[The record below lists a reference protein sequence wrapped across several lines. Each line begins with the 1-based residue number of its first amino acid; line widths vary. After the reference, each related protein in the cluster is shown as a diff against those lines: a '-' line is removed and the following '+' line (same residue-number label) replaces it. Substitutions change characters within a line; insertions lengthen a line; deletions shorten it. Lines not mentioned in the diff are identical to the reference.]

1 MYSTDISNKLNVYK
15 SDIFNPPITLRV
27 ASRYYIS
34 KMLKSFFNY
43 LINEHKITN
52 EQVIGIILKANFIDG
67 TERSISTFRKGSRK
81 DSIKFSKLFK
91 SLLNVRAEYYN
102 SIHIK
107 ITQLSLNYTIY
118 PLDYKS
124 DDSIMPITNEDPLDK
139 VKTKIDEK
147 SEIKYMDPF
156 KLVKIPLSYSGDMK
170 FREEILQLNNN
181 LSYDNNSNDKTKY
194 RLNIKRINS
203 METEVTITLFED
215 NTIPIYRFK
224 DKLISIAS
232 LSNKGILIERRIPGK
247 NNEIYL
253 IDMLTNSILLINK
266 NNINLMKTGYINP
279 KSLDEKFTKDPINEL
294 KKFITLDFETLTNI
308 TGNDDKTEKTIIDPI
323 LLTTYDFYNNNI
335 NSIQF
340 QRINYPNFIAPYLE
354 EITEMKYDNMVKIG
368 DYLGQFMTHKFHKFR
383 IYAHNMSGFDGIFIL
398 NSLLLLQESNNI
410 KIIPTKR
417 DNRMISIK
425 VLFNYDGKYE
435 RYRNHII
442 FHDSYS
448 LLLSSLD
455 KLSKTFSK
463 DSPELMKMDNRE
475 IIELLTSRRVRTS
488 KLYNQ
493 DRINR
498 FISDVQIYCNKDCL
512 SLAYILISFGNLIN
526 EKWKINIHNYP
537 TISSF
542 RKGTRKDSIK
552 FSKLFKHFLNLRA
565 EYYNSIH
572 IKITQLTFSYTIYP
586 DNYNFDKDD
595 LLFDMEMNDE
605 DKDNIKYKE
614 LDNIKYM
621 DPFKLIKL
629 PLTYCGNNS
638 FIEDFLKLNVNTS
651 NQNILDDPN
660 IKYKLITNTLNNLE
674 NEIKI
679 VLQEDNSIP
688 IYSFKDKL
696 ITIPMLNKQG
706 ILIERKISGKKEVYL
721 IDIYTNEIIIINTKN
736 INKNKMGYINPSSID
751 KNFIKDPQN
760 ELKKFITLDFETICN
775 IDQLD
780 TNPTKIDPILL
791 SSYDFYNNE
800 LNSVKF
806 EKPFYSEFNPLLAK
820 EENEEITNSNL
831 SLLSKYLTNFMSHKY
846 HKFRIY
852 AHNLSNFDG
861 IFILYA
867 LYFLES
873 YNNIKVIPTR
883 RDNKLISIK
892 VLFDYDGKYK
902 RYRHY
907 IIFHDSYSILLSPLD
922 KLSKT
927 FLYDS
932 PHLMKLENKEIIET
946 LISRKVRIK
955 NIDNIVKFNSFVER
969 LENYCSMDCISL
981 AHIIYRFGI
990 LINEKWTI
998 NIHSYPTISSLAIAI
1013 YLTYYLKITDL
1024 IPLVTG
1030 KIYRDISKSY
1040 HGGHTDVYM
1049 MYSDKE
1055 VHSYDYTSMYPAMM
1069 LKHEMPVGKIDKF
1082 EGNPLNVGETFKSLC
1097 DKHAFVKCT
1106 VEVDK
1111 SLNRPVYMTK
1121 VKFNNENRVMCA
1133 TGTFLNQWVYLKEI
1147 CKYYELTN
1155 GKIRIDPNSIKK
1167 GYTFQSKNIF
1177 KDYIT
1182 DLFKIKQSVTK
1193 DNPLYLISKILMN
1206 SLYGRFGLK
1215 QELTE
1220 HTLMSSSE
1228 IEEMLMSC
1236 EDINIEDIIPLDFIN
1251 KSLVITNKDSDNVFL
1266 KSSIPIASAIT
1277 AYARMER
1284 AEIILDESLDI
1295 LYFDTDGFKSLQKI
1309 TELPKYKHLDHNGLG
1324 GLKYEGTFSESI
1336 FLMPKVYGGV
1346 YKESGEEFTKLK
1358 GFKDKVE
1365 FEKFK
1370 DLLFKNSEITLTHNK
1385 WLRDWLKS
1393 EIKIMKS
1400 PYLFKIN
1407 DNKRKLNLSNYSTNP
1422 YHFNKYNPDGYNS
1435 KPLLK
1440 YKYLK
1445 ITINSTFFLIY
1456 FCINDFYEENTG
1468 GVAWLKFRSRIF
1480 LPNALVKS
1488 TIVLSVDFIV
1498 SSALLEAEFINLGRF
1513 GLKQELTEFNFMNT

>member
-1 MYSTDISNKLNVYK
+1 MYSTESSNKLNVYK

-43 LINEHKITN
+43 LISEYKITN

-102 SIHIK
+102 SVHIK

-124 DDSIMPITNEDPLDK
+124 DDSILAITNEDPSDK

-147 SEIKYMDPF
+147 SEIRYMDPF
-156 KLVKIPLSYSGDMK
+156 KIIKIPLSYSGDMK
-170 FREEILQLNNN
+170 FREEILEINDN
-181 LSYDNNSNDKTKY
+181 LSNESILTNEKIKY
-194 RLNIKRINS
+194 KLNIKRINS
-203 METEVTITLFED
+203 METEVSINLQED
-215 NTIPIYRFK
+215 TKIPIYRFK

-253 IDMLTNSILLINK
+253 IDMLTNEILLISK
-266 NNINLMKTGYINP
+266 NNINTMKRGFINP
-279 KSLDEKFTKDPINEL
+279 KSLDEKFAKDPINEL
-294 KKFITLDFETLTNI
+294 KKFITLDFETITNM
-308 TGNDDKTEKTIIDPI
+308 TGNEENISKTFIDPI

-368 DYLGQFMTHKFHKFR
+368 DYIGQFMTHKFHKFR

-398 NSLLLLQESNNI
+398 NSLLLLQENNNI

-417 DNRMISIK
+417 DNKMISIK
-425 VLFNYDGKYE
+425 VLFNYDEKY
-435 RYRNHII
+435 N
-442 FHDSYS
+442 
-448 LLLSSLD
+448 
-455 KLSKTFSK
+455 
-463 DSPELMKMDNRE
+463 
-475 IIELLTSRRVRTS
+475 
-488 KLYNQ
+488 
-493 DRINR
+493 
-498 FISDVQIYCNKDCL
+498 
-512 SLAYILISFGNLIN
+512 
-526 EKWKINIHNYP
+526 
-537 TISSF
+537 
-542 RKGTRKDSIK
+542 
-552 FSKLFKHFLNLRA
+552 
-565 EYYNSIH
+565 
-572 IKITQLTFSYTIYP
+572 
-586 DNYNFDKDD
+586 
-595 LLFDMEMNDE
+595 
-605 DKDNIKYKE
+605 
-614 LDNIKYM
+614 
-621 DPFKLIKL
+621 
-629 PLTYCGNNS
+629 
-638 FIEDFLKLNVNTS
+638 
-651 NQNILDDPN
+651 
-660 IKYKLITNTLNNLE
+660 
-674 NEIKI
+674 
-679 VLQEDNSIP
+679 
-688 IYSFKDKL
+688 
-696 ITIPMLNKQG
+696 
-706 ILIERKISGKKEVYL
+706 
-721 IDIYTNEIIIINTKN
+721 
-736 INKNKMGYINPSSID
+736 
-751 KNFIKDPQN
+751 
-760 ELKKFITLDFETICN
+760 
-775 IDQLD
+775 
-780 TNPTKIDPILL
+780 
-791 SSYDFYNNE
+791 
-800 LNSVKF
+800 
-806 EKPFYSEFNPLLAK
+806 
-820 EENEEITNSNL
+820 
-831 SLLSKYLTNFMSHKY
+831 
-846 HKFRIY
+846 
-852 AHNLSNFDG
+852 
-861 IFILYA
+861 
-867 LYFLES
+867 
-873 YNNIKVIPTR
+873 
-883 RDNKLISIK
+883 
-892 VLFDYDGKYK
+892 
-902 RYRHY
+902 RYRHH
-907 IIFHDSYSILLSPLD
+907 IIFHDSYSILLTSLD
-922 KLSKT
+922 KLSKN
-927 FLYDS
+927 FLQDS
-932 PHLMKLENKEIIET
+932 PDLMKLENKEILEILTNRE
-946 LISRKVRIK
+946 VRIK
-955 NIDNIVKFNSFVER
+955 KIYNKPKYDYFIHQ
-969 LENYCSMDCISL
+969 LYNYSKRDCISL
-981 AHIIYRFGI
+981 ANILFRFGM
-990 LINEKWTI
+990 LINEKWMI
-998 NIHSYPTISSLAIAI
+998 NIHNYPTISSLAIAI
-1013 YLTYYLKITDL
+1013 YLTHYLKITDL

-1147 CKYYELTN
+1147 CYYYKLTN
-1155 GKIRIDPNSIKK
+1155 GKIKIDPNSIKK
-1167 GYTFQSKNIF
+1167 GYIFQSKNIF

-1220 HTLMSSSE
+1220 HKFMSNSE

-1236 EDINIEDIIPLDFIN
+1236 ESITIEDIIPLDFIE
-1251 KSLVITNKDSDNVFL
+1251 KSLVISTKNSDEVFL

-1284 AEIILDESLDI
+1284 AEILLDESLDI

-1365 FEKFK
+1365 FNKFK
-1370 DLLFKNSEITLTHNK
+1370 DLLFKNKEITLTHNK

-1407 DNKRKLNLSNYSTNP
+1407 DNKRKLDLSNYSTNP

-1445 ITINSTFFLIY
+1445 ITINSTFF
-1456 FCINDFYEENTG
+1456 F
-1468 GVAWLKFRSRIF
+1468 
-1480 LPNALVKS
+1480 
-1488 TIVLSVDFIV
+1488 
-1498 SSALLEAEFINLGRF
+1498 
-1513 GLKQELTEFNFMNT
+1513 

>member
-1 MYSTDISNKLNVYK
+1 MYSTESSNKLNVYK

-34 KMLKSFFNY
+34 KMLKSFFNF
-43 LINEHKITN
+43 LISEHKITN

-102 SIHIK
+102 SVHIK

-118 PLDYKS
+118 PLDYIS

-170 FREEILQLNNN
+170 FKEEILQLNNN

-266 NNINLMKTGYINP
+266 NNINIAKLGYINP
-279 KSLDEKFTKDPINEL
+279 KSLDEKFAKDPINEL
-294 KKFITLDFETLTNI
+294 KKFITLDFETLTNKV
-308 TGNDDKTEKTIIDPI
+308 GEDDVEAKTFIDPI
-323 LLTTYDFYNNNI
+323 LLTTYDFYNNKI
-335 NSIQF
+335 NSMELE
-340 QRINYPNFIAPYLE
+340 RIEYPNFVAPYME
-354 EITEMKYDNMVKIG
+354 EILECKNKNMIKIA
-368 DYLGQFMTHKFHKFR
+368 DYLGQYMTHKFHKFR
-383 IYAHNMSGFDGIFIL
+383 IYAHNMSGFDGIFLL

-417 DNRMISIK
+417 DNKMISIK

-435 RYRNHII
+435 RYRHHII

-455 KLSKTFSK
+455 KLSKTFLK
-463 DSPELMKMDNRE
+463 DSPD
-475 IIELLTSRRVRTS
+475 
-488 KLYNQ
+488 
-493 DRINR
+493 
-498 FISDVQIYCNKDCL
+498 
-512 SLAYILISFGNLIN
+512 
-526 EKWKINIHNYP
+526 
-537 TISSF
+537 
-542 RKGTRKDSIK
+542 
-552 FSKLFKHFLNLRA
+552 
-565 EYYNSIH
+565 
-572 IKITQLTFSYTIYP
+572 
-586 DNYNFDKDD
+586 
-595 LLFDMEMNDE
+595 
-605 DKDNIKYKE
+605 
-614 LDNIKYM
+614 
-621 DPFKLIKL
+621 
-629 PLTYCGNNS
+629 
-638 FIEDFLKLNVNTS
+638 
-651 NQNILDDPN
+651 
-660 IKYKLITNTLNNLE
+660 
-674 NEIKI
+674 
-679 VLQEDNSIP
+679 
-688 IYSFKDKL
+688 
-696 ITIPMLNKQG
+696 
-706 ILIERKISGKKEVYL
+706 
-721 IDIYTNEIIIINTKN
+721 
-736 INKNKMGYINPSSID
+736 
-751 KNFIKDPQN
+751 
-760 ELKKFITLDFETICN
+760 
-775 IDQLD
+775 
-780 TNPTKIDPILL
+780 
-791 SSYDFYNNE
+791 
-800 LNSVKF
+800 
-806 EKPFYSEFNPLLAK
+806 
-820 EENEEITNSNL
+820 
-831 SLLSKYLTNFMSHKY
+831 
-846 HKFRIY
+846 
-852 AHNLSNFDG
+852 
-861 IFILYA
+861 
-867 LYFLES
+867 
-873 YNNIKVIPTR
+873 
-883 RDNKLISIK
+883 
-892 VLFDYDGKYK
+892 
-902 RYRHY
+902 
-907 IIFHDSYSILLSPLD
+907 
-922 KLSKT
+922 
-927 FLYDS
+927 
-932 PHLMKLENKEIIET
+932 LMKLENKEILEILTNRE
-946 LISRKVRIK
+946 VRIQK
-955 NIDNIVKFNSFVER
+955 IYNKPKYDYFIHQ
-969 LENYCSMDCISL
+969 LYNYSKRDCISL
-981 AHIIYRFGI
+981 ANVLFRFAM

-998 NIHSYPTISSLAIAI
+998 NIHNYPTISSLAIAI
-1013 YLTYYLKITDL
+1013 YLTHYLKITDL

-1049 MYSDKE
+1049 MYSSKE

-1069 LKHEMPVGKIDKF
+1069 LKHEMPVGKINKF

-1147 CKYYELTN
+1147 CYYYKLTN
-1155 GKIRIDPNSIKK
+1155 GKIKIDPNSIKK

-1220 HTLMSSSE
+1220 HNFMTNSE

-1236 EDINIEDIIPLDFIN
+1236 ESTTIEDIIPLDFIE
-1251 KSLVITNKDSDNVFL
+1251 KSLVISTKNSDEVSL

-1358 GFKDKVE
+1358 GFKDNVE
-1365 FEKFK
+1365 FETFR
-1370 DLLFKNSEITLTHNK
+1370 DLLFKNKEITLTHNK

-1407 DNKRKLNLSNYSTNP
+1407 DNKRKLDLSNYSTNP

-1445 ITINSTFFLIY
+1445 ITINSTFFFNI
-1456 FCINDFYEENTG
+1456 
-1468 GVAWLKFRSRIF
+1468 
-1480 LPNALVKS
+1480 
-1488 TIVLSVDFIV
+1488 
-1498 SSALLEAEFINLGRF
+1498 LLY
-1513 GLKQELTEFNFMNT
+1513 

>member
-1 MYSTDISNKLNVYK
+1 MYSTESSNKLNVYK

-52 EQVIGIILKANFIDG
+52 EQVVGIILKANFIDG
-67 TERSISTFRKGSRK
+67 SERSISTFRKGSRK
-81 DSIKFSKLFK
+81 DSIKFTKLFK

-102 SIHIK
+102 SVHIK

-118 PLDYKS
+118 PLDYIS
-124 DDSIMPITNEDPLDK
+124 DDSILPITNEDPLDK

-156 KLVKIPLSYSGDMK
+156 KLIKIPLTYSGEK
-170 FREEILQLNNN
+170 IFIQEILQLNNN
-181 LSYDNNSNDKTKY
+181 LTNDNNSNDKTKY

-203 METEVTITLFED
+203 METEVSINLLEDSKIT
-215 NTIPIYRFK
+215 IYRFK
-224 DKLISIAS
+224 DKLISIPII
-232 LSNKGILIERRIPGK
+232 NEKGILIERRIPGK

-279 KSLDEKFTKDPINEL
+279 KSLDEKFLKDPINEL
-294 KKFITLDFETLTNI
+294 KKFITLDIEALCNTDELSENGRNTTF
-308 TGNDDKTEKTIIDPI
+308 DP
-323 LLTTYDFYNNNI
+323 LLITTYDFYNNKLDSIILKSDEDMRNYI
-335 NSIQF
+335 YDKEELNSSMKEYKMNQ
-340 QRINYPNFIAPYLE
+340 IA
-354 EITEMKYDNMVKIG
+354 
-368 DYLGQFMTHKFHKFR
+368 DYLGIFLHRKYHQFR
-383 IYAHNMSGFDGIFIL
+383 IYAHNMSAYDGIFIL
-398 NSLLLLQESNNI
+398 NSLLILEKHNNI
-410 KIIPTKR
+410 KVIPISRNNK
-417 DNRMISIK
+417 MISIK
-425 VLFNYDGKYE
+425 VLFDYDAKYK
-435 RYRNHII
+435 RYRHHVV

-448 LLLSSLD
+448 ILLTSLD
-455 KLSKTFSK
+455 KLSKTFLK

-493 DRINR
+493 ERINR
-498 FISDVQIYCNKDCL
+498 FITDVQIYCNKDCL

-542 RKGTRKDSIK
+542 RKGTRKESIK

-688 IYSFKDKL
+688 IYNIKDKL

-736 INKNKMGYINPSSID
+736 INKNKKGFINPSSID

-780 TNPTKIDPILL
+780 SNPTKLDPILL

-800 LNSVKF
+800 LNSLKF
-806 EKPFYSEFNPLLAK
+806 EKPFYSEFYPLLAK

-831 SLLSKYLTNFMSHKY
+831 SLLSNYLTNFMTHKY

-861 IFILYA
+861 VFILYA
-867 LYFLES
+867 LYFIES
-873 YNNIKVIPTR
+873 YNIKVIPTR
-883 RDNKLISIK
+883 RDNKLIPIK
-892 VLFDYDGKYK
+892 VLFDYDGKYN
-902 RYRHY
+902 RYRNH
-907 IIFHDSYSILLSPLD
+907 IIFHDSYSILLSSLD

-932 PHLMKLENKEIIET
+932 PDLMKLENKEILEILTNRE
-946 LISRKVRIK
+946 VRIQK
-955 NIDNIVKFNSFVER
+955 IYNKPKYDYFIHQ
-969 LENYCSMDCISL
+969 LYNYSKRDCISL
-981 AHIIYRFGI
+981 ANVLFRFAV

-998 NIHSYPTISSLAIAI
+998 NIHNYPTISSLAIAI
-1013 YLTYYLKITDL
+1013 YLTHYLKITDL

-1040 HGGHTDVYM
+1040 LGGHTDVYM

-1069 LKHEMPVGKIDKF
+1069 LKYEMPVGKIDKF

-1147 CKYYELTN
+1147 CYYYKLTN

-1220 HTLMSSSE
+1220 HKFMSNSE

-1236 EDINIEDIIPLDFIN
+1236 ESITIEDIIPLDFIE
-1251 KSLVITNKDSDNVFL
+1251 KSLVISIKNSDEVSL

-1284 AEIILDESLDI
+1284 AEILLDESLDI

-1358 GFKDKVE
+1358 GFKDNVE
-1365 FEKFK
+1365 FETFR
-1370 DLLFKNSEITLTHNK
+1370 DLLFKNKEITLTHNK

-1407 DNKRKLNLSNYSTNP
+1407 DNKRKLDLSNYSTNP

-1445 ITINSTFFLIY
+1445 ITINSTFFFNI
-1456 FCINDFYEENTG
+1456 
-1468 GVAWLKFRSRIF
+1468 
-1480 LPNALVKS
+1480 
-1488 TIVLSVDFIV
+1488 
-1498 SSALLEAEFINLGRF
+1498 LLY
-1513 GLKQELTEFNFMNT
+1513 

>member
-1 MYSTDISNKLNVYK
+1 MYSTESSNKLNVYK

-34 KMLKSFFNY
+34 KMLKSFFNF
-43 LINEHKITN
+43 LISEHKITN

-102 SIHIK
+102 SVHIK

-118 PLDYKS
+118 PLDYIS

-170 FREEILQLNNN
+170 FKEEILQLNNN

-232 LSNKGILIERRIPGK
+232 LSNKGILIERRIPSK

-266 NNINLMKTGYINP
+266 NNINIAKLGYINP
-279 KSLDEKFTKDPINEL
+279 KSLDEKFAKDPINEL
-294 KKFITLDFETLTNI
+294 KKFITLDFETLTNKV
-308 TGNDDKTEKTIIDPI
+308 GEDDVEAKTFIDPI
-323 LLTTYDFYNNNI
+323 LLTTYDFYNNKI
-335 NSIQF
+335 NSMELE
-340 QRINYPNFIAPYLE
+340 RIEYPNFVAPYME
-354 EITEMKYDNMVKIG
+354 EILECKNKNMIKIA
-368 DYLGQFMTHKFHKFR
+368 DYLGQYMTHKFHKFR
-383 IYAHNMSGFDGIFIL
+383 IYAHNMSGFDGIFLL

-417 DNRMISIK
+417 DNKMISIK

-435 RYRNHII
+435 RYRHHII

-455 KLSKTFSK
+455 KLSKTFLK
-463 DSPELMKMDNRE
+463 DSPD
-475 IIELLTSRRVRTS
+475 
-488 KLYNQ
+488 
-493 DRINR
+493 
-498 FISDVQIYCNKDCL
+498 
-512 SLAYILISFGNLIN
+512 
-526 EKWKINIHNYP
+526 
-537 TISSF
+537 
-542 RKGTRKDSIK
+542 
-552 FSKLFKHFLNLRA
+552 
-565 EYYNSIH
+565 
-572 IKITQLTFSYTIYP
+572 
-586 DNYNFDKDD
+586 
-595 LLFDMEMNDE
+595 
-605 DKDNIKYKE
+605 
-614 LDNIKYM
+614 
-621 DPFKLIKL
+621 
-629 PLTYCGNNS
+629 
-638 FIEDFLKLNVNTS
+638 
-651 NQNILDDPN
+651 
-660 IKYKLITNTLNNLE
+660 
-674 NEIKI
+674 
-679 VLQEDNSIP
+679 
-688 IYSFKDKL
+688 
-696 ITIPMLNKQG
+696 
-706 ILIERKISGKKEVYL
+706 
-721 IDIYTNEIIIINTKN
+721 
-736 INKNKMGYINPSSID
+736 
-751 KNFIKDPQN
+751 
-760 ELKKFITLDFETICN
+760 
-775 IDQLD
+775 
-780 TNPTKIDPILL
+780 
-791 SSYDFYNNE
+791 
-800 LNSVKF
+800 
-806 EKPFYSEFNPLLAK
+806 
-820 EENEEITNSNL
+820 
-831 SLLSKYLTNFMSHKY
+831 
-846 HKFRIY
+846 
-852 AHNLSNFDG
+852 
-861 IFILYA
+861 
-867 LYFLES
+867 
-873 YNNIKVIPTR
+873 
-883 RDNKLISIK
+883 
-892 VLFDYDGKYK
+892 
-902 RYRHY
+902 
-907 IIFHDSYSILLSPLD
+907 
-922 KLSKT
+922 
-927 FLYDS
+927 
-932 PHLMKLENKEIIET
+932 LMKLENKEILEILTNRE
-946 LISRKVRIK
+946 VRIQK
-955 NIDNIVKFNSFVER
+955 IYNKPKYDYFIHQ
-969 LENYCSMDCISL
+969 LYNYSKRDCISL
-981 AHIIYRFGI
+981 ANVLFRFAM

-998 NIHSYPTISSLAIAI
+998 NIHNYPTISSLAIAI
-1013 YLTYYLKITDL
+1013 YLTHYLKITDL

-1049 MYSDKE
+1049 MYSSKE

-1069 LKHEMPVGKIDKF
+1069 LKHEMPVGKINKF

-1147 CKYYELTN
+1147 CYYYKLTN
-1155 GKIRIDPNSIKK
+1155 GKIKIDPNSIKK

-1220 HTLMSSSE
+1220 HNFMTNSE

-1236 EDINIEDIIPLDFIN
+1236 ESTTIEDIIPLDFIE
-1251 KSLVITNKDSDNVFL
+1251 KSLVISTKNSDEVSL

-1358 GFKDKVE
+1358 GFKDNVE
-1365 FEKFK
+1365 FETFR
-1370 DLLFKNSEITLTHNK
+1370 DLLFKNKEITLTHNK

-1407 DNKRKLNLSNYSTNP
+1407 DNKRKLDLSNYSTNP

-1445 ITINSTFFLIY
+1445 ITINSTFFFNI
-1456 FCINDFYEENTG
+1456 
-1468 GVAWLKFRSRIF
+1468 
-1480 LPNALVKS
+1480 
-1488 TIVLSVDFIV
+1488 
-1498 SSALLEAEFINLGRF
+1498 LLY
-1513 GLKQELTEFNFMNT
+1513 

>member
-1 MYSTDISNKLNVYK
+1 MYSTESSNKLNVYK
-15 SDIFNPPITLRV
+15 SDIFNSPITLRV

-43 LINEHKITN
+43 LISEHKITN

-102 SIHIK
+102 SVHIK

-118 PLDYKS
+118 PLDYIS

-266 NNINLMKTGYINP
+266 NNINIAKLGYINP
-279 KSLDEKFTKDPINEL
+279 KSLDEKFAKDPINEL
-294 KKFITLDFETLTNI
+294 KKFITLDFETLTNKV
-308 TGNDDKTEKTIIDPI
+308 GEDDVEAKTFIDPI
-323 LLTTYDFYNNNI
+323 LLTTYDFYNNKI
-335 NSIQF
+335 NSMELE
-340 QRINYPNFIAPYLE
+340 RIEYPNFVAPYME
-354 EITEMKYDNMVKIG
+354 EILECKNKNMIKIA
-368 DYLGQFMTHKFHKFR
+368 DYLGQYMTHKFHKFR
-383 IYAHNMSGFDGIFIL
+383 IYAHNMSGFDGIFLL

-417 DNRMISIK
+417 DNKMISIK

-455 KLSKTFSK
+455 KLSKTFLK
-463 DSPELMKMDNRE
+463 DSPD
-475 IIELLTSRRVRTS
+475 
-488 KLYNQ
+488 
-493 DRINR
+493 
-498 FISDVQIYCNKDCL
+498 
-512 SLAYILISFGNLIN
+512 
-526 EKWKINIHNYP
+526 
-537 TISSF
+537 
-542 RKGTRKDSIK
+542 
-552 FSKLFKHFLNLRA
+552 
-565 EYYNSIH
+565 
-572 IKITQLTFSYTIYP
+572 
-586 DNYNFDKDD
+586 
-595 LLFDMEMNDE
+595 
-605 DKDNIKYKE
+605 
-614 LDNIKYM
+614 
-621 DPFKLIKL
+621 
-629 PLTYCGNNS
+629 
-638 FIEDFLKLNVNTS
+638 
-651 NQNILDDPN
+651 
-660 IKYKLITNTLNNLE
+660 
-674 NEIKI
+674 
-679 VLQEDNSIP
+679 
-688 IYSFKDKL
+688 
-696 ITIPMLNKQG
+696 
-706 ILIERKISGKKEVYL
+706 
-721 IDIYTNEIIIINTKN
+721 
-736 INKNKMGYINPSSID
+736 
-751 KNFIKDPQN
+751 
-760 ELKKFITLDFETICN
+760 
-775 IDQLD
+775 
-780 TNPTKIDPILL
+780 
-791 SSYDFYNNE
+791 
-800 LNSVKF
+800 
-806 EKPFYSEFNPLLAK
+806 
-820 EENEEITNSNL
+820 
-831 SLLSKYLTNFMSHKY
+831 
-846 HKFRIY
+846 
-852 AHNLSNFDG
+852 
-861 IFILYA
+861 
-867 LYFLES
+867 
-873 YNNIKVIPTR
+873 
-883 RDNKLISIK
+883 
-892 VLFDYDGKYK
+892 
-902 RYRHY
+902 
-907 IIFHDSYSILLSPLD
+907 
-922 KLSKT
+922 
-927 FLYDS
+927 
-932 PHLMKLENKEIIET
+932 LMKLENKEILEILTNRE
-946 LISRKVRIK
+946 VRIQK
-955 NIDNIVKFNSFVER
+955 IYNKPKYDYFIHQ
-969 LENYCSMDCISL
+969 LYNYSKRDCISL
-981 AHIIYRFGI
+981 ANVLFRFAM

-998 NIHSYPTISSLAIAI
+998 NIHNYPTISSLAIAI
-1013 YLTYYLKITDL
+1013 YLTHYLKITDL

-1147 CKYYELTN
+1147 CYYYKLTN
-1155 GKIRIDPNSIKK
+1155 GKIKIDPNSIKK

-1220 HTLMSSSE
+1220 HNFMTNSE

-1236 EDINIEDIIPLDFIN
+1236 ESTTIEDVIPLDFIE
-1251 KSLVITNKDSDNVFL
+1251 KSLVITTKNSDEVSL

-1358 GFKDKVE
+1358 GFKDNVE
-1365 FEKFK
+1365 FETFR
-1370 DLLFKNSEITLTHNK
+1370 DLLFKNKEITLTHNK

-1407 DNKRKLNLSNYSTNP
+1407 DNKRKLDLSNYSTNP

-1445 ITINSTFFLIY
+1445 ITINSTFFFNI
-1456 FCINDFYEENTG
+1456 
-1468 GVAWLKFRSRIF
+1468 
-1480 LPNALVKS
+1480 
-1488 TIVLSVDFIV
+1488 
-1498 SSALLEAEFINLGRF
+1498 LLY
-1513 GLKQELTEFNFMNT
+1513 

>member
-1 MYSTDISNKLNVYK
+1 MYSTESSNKLNVYK
-15 SDIFNPPITLRV
+15 SDIFNPPITFRV

-43 LINEHKITN
+43 LISEYKITN
-52 EQVIGIILKANFIDG
+52 DQVIGIILKANFIDG

-102 SIHIK
+102 SVHIK

-124 DDSIMPITNEDPLDK
+124 DDLILAITNEDPSDK
-139 VKTKIDEK
+139 VKSKIDEK
-147 SEIKYMDPF
+147 SEIRYMDPF
-156 KLVKIPLSYSGDMK
+156 KIIKIPLSYSGDMK
-170 FREEILQLNNN
+170 FREEILEINDN
-181 LSYDNNSNDKTKY
+181 LSNESILTNEKIKY
-194 RLNIKRINS
+194 KLNIKRINS
-203 METEVTITLFED
+203 METEVSINLQED
-215 NTIPIYRFK
+215 TKIPIYRFK

-253 IDMLTNSILLINK
+253 IDMLTNEILLISK
-266 NNINLMKTGYINP
+266 NNINTMKRGFINP
-279 KSLDEKFTKDPINEL
+279 KSLDEKFAKDPINEL
-294 KKFITLDFETLTNI
+294 KKFITLDFETITNM
-308 TGNDDKTEKTIIDPI
+308 TGNEENTSKTFIDPI

-368 DYLGQFMTHKFHKFR
+368 DYIGQFMTHKFHKFR

-398 NSLLLLQESNNI
+398 NSLLLLQENNNI

-417 DNRMISIK
+417 DNKMISIK
-425 VLFNYDGKYE
+425 VLFNYDEKY
-435 RYRNHII
+435 N
-442 FHDSYS
+442 
-448 LLLSSLD
+448 
-455 KLSKTFSK
+455 
-463 DSPELMKMDNRE
+463 
-475 IIELLTSRRVRTS
+475 
-488 KLYNQ
+488 
-493 DRINR
+493 
-498 FISDVQIYCNKDCL
+498 
-512 SLAYILISFGNLIN
+512 
-526 EKWKINIHNYP
+526 
-537 TISSF
+537 
-542 RKGTRKDSIK
+542 
-552 FSKLFKHFLNLRA
+552 
-565 EYYNSIH
+565 
-572 IKITQLTFSYTIYP
+572 
-586 DNYNFDKDD
+586 
-595 LLFDMEMNDE
+595 
-605 DKDNIKYKE
+605 
-614 LDNIKYM
+614 
-621 DPFKLIKL
+621 
-629 PLTYCGNNS
+629 
-638 FIEDFLKLNVNTS
+638 
-651 NQNILDDPN
+651 
-660 IKYKLITNTLNNLE
+660 
-674 NEIKI
+674 
-679 VLQEDNSIP
+679 
-688 IYSFKDKL
+688 
-696 ITIPMLNKQG
+696 
-706 ILIERKISGKKEVYL
+706 
-721 IDIYTNEIIIINTKN
+721 
-736 INKNKMGYINPSSID
+736 
-751 KNFIKDPQN
+751 
-760 ELKKFITLDFETICN
+760 
-775 IDQLD
+775 
-780 TNPTKIDPILL
+780 
-791 SSYDFYNNE
+791 
-800 LNSVKF
+800 
-806 EKPFYSEFNPLLAK
+806 
-820 EENEEITNSNL
+820 
-831 SLLSKYLTNFMSHKY
+831 
-846 HKFRIY
+846 
-852 AHNLSNFDG
+852 
-861 IFILYA
+861 
-867 LYFLES
+867 
-873 YNNIKVIPTR
+873 
-883 RDNKLISIK
+883 
-892 VLFDYDGKYK
+892 
-902 RYRHY
+902 RYRHH
-907 IIFHDSYSILLSPLD
+907 IIFHDSYSILLTSLD
-922 KLSKT
+922 KLSKN
-927 FLYDS
+927 FLQDS
-932 PHLMKLENKEIIET
+932 PDLMKLENKEILEILTNRE
-946 LISRKVRIK
+946 VRIK
-955 NIDNIVKFNSFVER
+955 KIYNKPKYDYFIHQ
-969 LENYCSMDCISL
+969 LYNYSKRDCISL
-981 AHIIYRFGI
+981 ANILFRFGM
-990 LINEKWTI
+990 LINEKWMI
-998 NIHSYPTISSLAIAI
+998 NIHNYPTISSLAIAI
-1013 YLTYYLKITDL
+1013 YLTHYLKITDL

-1030 KIYRDISKSY
+1030 KIYKDISKSY

-1049 MYSDKE
+1049 MYSNKE

-1147 CKYYELTN
+1147 CYYYKLTN
-1155 GKIRIDPNSIKK
+1155 GKIKIDPNSIKK

-1220 HTLMSSSE
+1220 HKFMSNSE

-1236 EDINIEDIIPLDFIN
+1236 ESITIEDIIPLDFIE
-1251 KSLVITNKDSDNVFL
+1251 KSLVISIKNSDEVSL

-1284 AEIILDESLDI
+1284 AEILLDESLDI

-1358 GFKDKVE
+1358 GFKDNVE
-1365 FEKFK
+1365 FETFR
-1370 DLLFKNSEITLTHNK
+1370 DLLFKNKEITLTHNK

-1407 DNKRKLNLSNYSTNP
+1407 DNKRKLDLSNYSTNP

-1445 ITINSTFFLIY
+1445 ITINSTFFFNI
-1456 FCINDFYEENTG
+1456 
-1468 GVAWLKFRSRIF
+1468 
-1480 LPNALVKS
+1480 
-1488 TIVLSVDFIV
+1488 
-1498 SSALLEAEFINLGRF
+1498 LLY
-1513 GLKQELTEFNFMNT
+1513 

>member
-1 MYSTDISNKLNVYK
+1 MYSTESSNKLNVYK

-102 SIHIK
+102 SVHIK

-118 PLDYKS
+118 PLDYIS

-170 FREEILQLNNN
+170 FKEEILQLNNN
-181 LSYDNNSNDKTKY
+181 LSFDNNSNEKTKY

-266 NNINLMKTGYINP
+266 NNINIAKLGYINP
-279 KSLDEKFTKDPINEL
+279 KSLDEKFAKDPINEL
-294 KKFITLDFETLTNI
+294 KKFITLDFETLTNKV
-308 TGNDDKTEKTIIDPI
+308 GEDDVEGKTFIDPI
-323 LLTTYDFYNNNI
+323 LLTTYDFYNNKI
-335 NSIQF
+335 NSMELE
-340 QRINYPNFIAPYLE
+340 RIEYPNFVAPYME
-354 EITEMKYDNMVKIG
+354 EILESKNKNMIKIA

-383 IYAHNMSGFDGIFIL
+383 IYAHNMSGFDGIFLL

-417 DNRMISIK
+417 DNKMISIK

-435 RYRNHII
+435 RYRHHII

-455 KLSKTFSK
+455 KLSKTFLQ
-463 DSPELMKMDNRE
+463 DSPD
-475 IIELLTSRRVRTS
+475 
-488 KLYNQ
+488 
-493 DRINR
+493 
-498 FISDVQIYCNKDCL
+498 
-512 SLAYILISFGNLIN
+512 
-526 EKWKINIHNYP
+526 
-537 TISSF
+537 
-542 RKGTRKDSIK
+542 
-552 FSKLFKHFLNLRA
+552 
-565 EYYNSIH
+565 
-572 IKITQLTFSYTIYP
+572 
-586 DNYNFDKDD
+586 
-595 LLFDMEMNDE
+595 
-605 DKDNIKYKE
+605 
-614 LDNIKYM
+614 
-621 DPFKLIKL
+621 
-629 PLTYCGNNS
+629 
-638 FIEDFLKLNVNTS
+638 
-651 NQNILDDPN
+651 
-660 IKYKLITNTLNNLE
+660 
-674 NEIKI
+674 
-679 VLQEDNSIP
+679 
-688 IYSFKDKL
+688 
-696 ITIPMLNKQG
+696 
-706 ILIERKISGKKEVYL
+706 
-721 IDIYTNEIIIINTKN
+721 
-736 INKNKMGYINPSSID
+736 
-751 KNFIKDPQN
+751 
-760 ELKKFITLDFETICN
+760 
-775 IDQLD
+775 
-780 TNPTKIDPILL
+780 
-791 SSYDFYNNE
+791 
-800 LNSVKF
+800 
-806 EKPFYSEFNPLLAK
+806 
-820 EENEEITNSNL
+820 
-831 SLLSKYLTNFMSHKY
+831 
-846 HKFRIY
+846 
-852 AHNLSNFDG
+852 
-861 IFILYA
+861 
-867 LYFLES
+867 
-873 YNNIKVIPTR
+873 
-883 RDNKLISIK
+883 
-892 VLFDYDGKYK
+892 
-902 RYRHY
+902 
-907 IIFHDSYSILLSPLD
+907 
-922 KLSKT
+922 
-927 FLYDS
+927 
-932 PHLMKLENKEIIET
+932 LMKLENKEILEILTNRE
-946 LISRKVRIK
+946 VRIQK
-955 NIDNIVKFNSFVER
+955 IYNKPKYDYFIHQ
-969 LENYCSMDCISL
+969 LYNYSKRDCISL
-981 AHIIYRFGI
+981 ANVLFRFAM

-998 NIHSYPTISSLAIAI
+998 SIHNYPTISSLAIAI
-1013 YLTYYLKITDL
+1013 YLTHYLKITDL
-1024 IPLVTG
+1024 IPLVSG

-1069 LKHEMPVGKIDKF
+1069 LKHEMPVGKINKF
-1082 EGNPLNVGETFKSLC
+1082 EGNPLNIGETFKSLC

-1121 VKFNNENRVMCA
+1121 VKFNSENRVMCA

-1182 DLFKIKQSVTK
+1182 DLFKIKQSVSK

-1220 HTLMSSSE
+1220 HNFMTKSE
-1228 IEEMLMSC
+1228 IEELLMSC
-1236 EDINIEDIIPLDFIN
+1236 ESTTIEDIIPLDFIE
-1251 KSLVITNKDSDNVFL
+1251 KSLVISTKNSDEVSL

-1284 AEIILDESLDI
+1284 AEILLDESLDI

-1358 GFKDKVE
+1358 GFKDNVE
-1365 FEKFK
+1365 FETFR
-1370 DLLFKNSEITLTHNK
+1370 DLLFKNKEITLTHNK

-1407 DNKRKLNLSNYSTNP
+1407 DNKRKLDLSNYSTNP

-1445 ITINSTFFLIY
+1445 ITINSTFFFNI
-1456 FCINDFYEENTG
+1456 
-1468 GVAWLKFRSRIF
+1468 
-1480 LPNALVKS
+1480 
-1488 TIVLSVDFIV
+1488 
-1498 SSALLEAEFINLGRF
+1498 LLY
-1513 GLKQELTEFNFMNT
+1513 